1 QPTLACYETASFN
14 TTTCSWDVTGTQPA
28 QPTLACYETASFNTT
43 TCSWDV
49 TGTQPAQ
56 PTLACYESASFNT
69 TTCSWDVTGTQPAQ
83 PTLAC
88 YETASFNTTTCL
100 WDVTG
105 TQPAQPTLACYE
117 TASFNTTTCL
127 WDVTGT
133 QPAQPTLA
141 CYESASFNTTT
152 CSWDVTGTQPAQPS
166 IACYETATF
175 NGQTCQ
181 WDVTGTQPSQP
192 SIACYETATFN
203 GQTCQWDVTGSPNA
217 PIVTSATGCD
227 SYTWSQDGNSYTA
240 SGTYTSSS
248 NCQDYVLNL
257 SITASTVYYVDNDG
271 DGYGSVSFTTNSCN
285 GAPSGHVSISGDCD
299 DSNASINPGVTEV
312 CNSID
317 DNCDGS
323 IDNGLVSNASPGT
336 IGGTLQSCRAGIAG
350 TATFTVSGIT
360 SNSGFAWTVPA
371 GFSITSGQGT
381 TTVSVS
387 YTAAAIQ
394 AGISGQL
401 CAISTDV
408 CGATVS
414 SCAQVDYQ
422 VATPVTPPSISGP
435 SRLCV
440 GDVATYSIAAV
451 YRASTYTWNLP
462 AGIVA
467 VSGMGS
473 NVITVSVS
481 ASYAGGIIGVSASNV
496 CGSSPLRTKAVTT
509 NTPNAAG
516 TISGP
521 KTGLCN
527 AGNVVYSIS
536 AVSGATSYL
545 WSVSGG
551 TLVSGQGSTSISVSF
566 ATFSSGTVNVQ
577 AVNACGASLVR
588 SLAVFGA
595 PARPGAI
602 TGPVS
607 VCVGD
612 TANYSIATVD
622 GTGPGGYNWLV
633 TSAGSIVNGQGTKN
647 IRIRWNTVAASQT
660 IAVDASNAC
669 GTSAKNALTGITSSS
684 CAKVGQDGTVLH
696 VELYPNPAQNRSHY
710 RFTSEN
716 EQSIQVRVTEISG
729 KTVLAFDGM
738 ALPGMNEGEIDLGTL
753 QSGMYL
759 IQFHVGQQVST
770 ERLIISR

>member
-1 QPTLACYETASFN
+1 ETATFN
-14 TTTCSWDVTGTQPA
+14 GQTCSWDVTGTQPA
-28 QPTLACYETASFNTT
+28 QPSIACYESATFNTT
-43 TCSWDV
+43 TCTWDV
-49 TGTQPAQ
+49 TGTQPSQ
-56 PTLACYESASFNT
+56 PSIACYETATFNGQ
-69 TTCSWDVTGTQPAQ
+69 TCQWDVTGTQPTQ
-83 PTLAC
+83 PSIAC
-88 YETASFNTTTCL
+88 YETATFN
-100 WDVTG
+100 G
-105 TQPAQPTLACYE
+105 Q
-117 TASFNTTTCL
+117 
-127 WDVTGT
+127 
-133 QPAQPTLA
+133 
-141 CYESASFNTTT
+141 T

-181 WDVTGTQPSQP
+181 WDVTG
-192 SIACYETATFN
+192 
-203 GQTCQWDVTGSPNA
+203 SPNA
-217 PIVTSATGCD
+217 PIVTTATGCD

-271 DGYGSVSFTTNSCN
+271 DGYGSVSATTTACN
-285 GAPSGHVSISGDCD
+285 GAPSGYVSQSGDCD
-299 DSNASINPGVTEV
+299 DSDASINPGATEV

-323 IDNGLVSNASPGT
+323 IDNGLVSTATPGT

-360 SNSGFAWTVPA
+360 SNTGFAWTVPA
-371 GFSITSGQGT
+371 GFSITAGQGT
-381 TTVSVS
+381 TTLSVS
-387 YTAAAIQ
+387 YSAGAIQ
-394 AGISGQL
+394 SGISGQL

-422 VATPVTPPSISGP
+422 VASPVTPPSISGP
-435 SRLCV
+435 SRLCS
-440 GDVATYSIAAV
+440 GDVATYSVASVA
-451 YRASTYTWNLP
+451 RASAYVWNLP
-462 AGIVA
+462 AGLSIS
-467 VSGMGS
+467 SGLGS

-481 ASYAGGIIGVSASNV
+481 AAYAGGIIGVTASNA
-496 CGSSPLRTKAVTT
+496 CGSSPMRTKALTT
-509 NTPNAAG
+509 NNPLSPG

-527 AGNVVYSIS
+527 AGTVVYSIT
-536 AVSGATSYL
+536 AVTGATSYL

-551 TLVSGQGSTSISVSF
+551 TLVSGQGSTSISVNF
-566 ATFSSGTVNVQ
+566 AAFSSGSIQVQ
-577 AVNACGASLVR
+577 AVNACGSSSVR

-602 TGPVS
+602 TGPVA

-622 GTGPGGYNWLV
+622 GTGPGGYNWAV
-633 TSAGSIVNGQGTKN
+633 TSAGSIVTGQGTKN
-647 IRIRWNTVAASQT
+647 IRIRWNTAASSQT

-669 GTSAKNALTGITSSS
+669 GTSAKNALTGIVSSN
-684 CAKVGQDGTVLH
+684 CARVSNSGFALD
-696 VELYPNPAQNRSHY
+696 VELYPNPAQDRSHY
-710 RFTSEN
+710 RFISES
-716 EQSIQVRVTEISG
+716 EQLFQIHIMDLSG
-729 KTVLAFDGM
+729 KTVLSRDGM
-738 ALPGMNEGEIDLGTL
+738 ALPGLNEGEIDLGVL

-759 IQFHVGQQVST
+759 IQFQVGQSVST
-770 ERLIISR
+770 ERLIISN